1 MLKLLIVLLA
11 LILHVLHFHRAMV
24 VQIYRNR
31 LFLSFILLVHLHR
44 IFIIQIVNG
53 LGSPLDKILERMLTH
68 APQIMRIKVLGDT
81 GKRLFG
87 GFLLY
92 GSLD

>member
-1 MLKLLIVLLA
+1 MLKLLIVLFA
-11 LILHVLHFHRAMV
+11 PIFHVLHINWAMV
-24 VQIYRNR
+24 VQIYRYL

-44 IFIIQIVNG
+44 ILIIQIVQG
-53 LGSPLDKILERMLTH
+53 LWSPLDKILERMLTH
-68 APQIMRIKVLGDT
+68 APHIMRIKVLCDT